1 MLIEEHRTLDETH
14 IRKKAEDYIKNADQN
29 IWSIRQ
35 YKIDEFKKKLKK
47 PLLELRKAGLLKEKE
62 ERELREKE

>member
-1 MLIEEHRTLDETH
+1 LDETH
-14 IRKKAEDYIKNADQN
+14 IRKKAEEYIKNADQN

-47 PLLELRKAGLLKEKE
+47 PLMEMRKAGMLKEKE
-62 ERELREKE
+62 ERELKEREEIERKFK

>member
-1 MLIEEHRTLDETH
+1 LLEENRKLDESH
-14 IRKKAEDYIKNADQN
+14 IRKKAEEYIKNAEQN

-47 PLLELRKAGLLKEKE
+47 PLLELRKAGLLKEK
-62 ERELREKE
+62 